1 MTDQTPEHV
10 TISKMLEKVQDIVNQ
25 DKKDKREKGEDF
37 NIFSVM
43 QMESNETKT
52 HSNMLAALLNP
63 KQDHYYG
70 SQFLKLFLEQ
80 IGYDYG
86 QENLDLVRVQTEYHL
101 GKINSEYTEGGYIDI
116 LITFSSGKTVA
127 IENKIY
133 AGDQKNQMYRYSL
146 YNKGN
151 SSLYYL
157 NLLGDDPSKESLN
170 GLKDDAYLKI
180 TYAEDIVNWLNVC
193 IQIVNSASIVEA
205 SLKQYLYLVRK
216 LTYTMDNN
224 LEDQLSE
231 VILNNL
237 EAAKYIQS
245 HYQRAVLKV
254 REKFRAE
261 IAEELKKHLD
271 MRDFVVRL
279 GNDCTHR
286 FSQIWI
292 DLHHNN
298 QFIKHFG
305 IESFSGKGVN
315 DNRIFVGVL
324 DKGQSYDFQMDG
336 CKRHNA
342 HWPVIKDIKT
352 PEGNFLNISSTA
364 ILEQLAQDTTYFKAM
379 VLAAVEQAVSF
390 IEAYRTALLK

>member
-1 MTDQTPEHV
+1 MTDQTPELV
-10 TISKMLEKVQDIVNQ
+10 TIPKMLEKVQDIVNQ
-25 DKKDKREKGEDF
+25 DKKDKQEKGEDF

-101 GKINSEYTEGGYIDI
+101 GKITEDYSEGGFIDI
-116 LITFSSGKTVA
+116 LITFPSFKT
-127 IENKIY
+127 ITLENKIY

-146 YNKGN
+146 YNTGN

-157 NLLGDDPSKESLN
+157 NLFGDDPSKESLN
-170 GLKDDAYLKI
+170 GLKDDAYSKI
-180 TYAEDIVNWLNVC
+180 TYAEDIVNWLNAC
-193 IQIVNSASIVEA
+193 IQIVKPASMVEA

-216 LTYTMDNN
+216 LTYTMNNN

-271 MRDFVVRL
+271 MRDFKVWL
-279 GNDCTHR
+279 GNECTHR

-292 DLHHNN
+292 DLHRDN
-298 QFIKHFG
+298 QFIKRFG

-315 DNRIFVGVL
+315 DNRIFVGVV
-324 DKGQSYDFQMDG
+324 DKGQTYEFHVEG
-336 CKRHNA
+336 CKRLNA
-342 HWPVIKDIKT
+342 HWPVVKDIKT
-352 PEGNFLNISSTA
+352 PEGNFLNISSAA

-379 VLAAVEQAVSF
+379 VNATVQQAVTF
-390 IEAYRTALLK
+390 IEAYRKILLN